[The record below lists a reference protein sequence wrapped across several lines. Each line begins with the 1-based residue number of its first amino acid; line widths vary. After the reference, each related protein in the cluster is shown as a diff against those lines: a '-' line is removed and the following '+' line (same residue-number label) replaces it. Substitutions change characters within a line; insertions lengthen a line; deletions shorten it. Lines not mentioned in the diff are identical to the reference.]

1 MLFALGL
8 GDDVVAVT
16 HECDH
21 PAPAGALPQLT
32 RTVVPDGLSASEI
45 DAEVKRVVGE
55 GRALYELDEARL
67 TALAPELIVTQAVCD
82 VCAVSYEDV
91 EAIAQRLPGEPRVL
105 SLDPATLGEVL
116 DDLGMLGEAAGASRA
131 AAELRGELEGRLMA
145 VEAALSDATPVPVL
159 ALEWLDPPFVGGHWI
174 PEMIEAA
181 GGVDLAGRVGQKSF
195 ETSWAGLRNLDPEVV
210 VAMPCGFYVEQAR
223 TQLDEHRED
232 VEGLGA
238 RRVFAVDAATS
249 FSRPGPRLVDGV
261 ELLSHLLHPDRA
273 GAPGGVG
280 FSELGGAPVQAA

>member
-1 MLFALGL
+1 
-8 GDDVVAVT
+8 
-16 HECDH
+16 
-21 PAPAGALPQLT
+21 
-32 RTVVPDGLSASEI
+32 
-45 DAEVKRVVGE
+45 VVGE
-55 GRALYELDEARL
+55 GRALYELDEVRL

-116 DDLGMLGEAAGASRA
+116 DDLGRLGEAAGAPGA

-145 VEAALSDATPVPVL
+145 VEAAVADAAPVPML

-181 GGVDLAGRVGQKSF
+181 GGVDLAGRAGQKSF
-195 ETSWAGLRNLDPEVV
+195 EASWAGLQNLDPEIV

-223 TQLDEHRED
+223 AQLDENRED

-238 RRVFAVDAATS
+238 RRVFAVDAASS

-261 ELLSHLLHPDRA
+261 ELLAHLLHPDRA

-280 FSELGGAPVQAA
+280 FSELGGAPARAA